1 MFRAGQRPDATRYTV
16 IPRTLTFAVHAGK
29 VLMIRLGDHKG
40 AWAGQLNGIGGHI
53 EPGEDPLAAAQR
65 ELHEEAGLQASLLR
79 LVGVILIDVGGT
91 PGIGLFVFVGRSE
104 ADPRPGAEGEP
115 MWIPVEELGRHALV
129 EDIPDVL
136 PLALRCYAE
145 GKSFTGSY
153 TFDPSGAACRIF
165 TVGA

>member
-16 IPRTLTFAVHAGK
+16 IPRTLTFATRAGD
-29 VLMIRLGDHKG
+29 VLLIRLGDHKG

-53 EPGEDPLAAAQR
+53 ERGEDPLAAAQR
-65 ELHEEAGLQASLLR
+65 ELTEEAGLQASLLR

-91 PGIGLFVFVGRSE
+91 PGIALYVFVGQSTV
-104 ADPRPGAEGEP
+104 DPQPGAEGEP
-115 MWIPVEELGRHALV
+115 MWVPVEELDRHALV
-129 EDIPDVL
+129 EDLPDVL

-153 TFDPSGAACRIF
+153 TFDANGAARRTF